1 MAEPGGGRAGAGGP
15 RGRGAPG
22 APGARGGAPGG
33 VGGGWVGGPPLD
45 LQCRVSDAPPHGL
58 GCPQGGWFL
67 ADFEVPGRWVVELL
81 PLSRAVCCTL
91 APPAAPAQPN
101 ATSPGELL
109 AVGCEPAV
117 SAGSGRPMMC
127 PAGMLATGFEGARFL
142 DEHLVKSEYYP
153 TGGTMCCRVGLSGG
167 AGAPHVRVV
176 EPCNCERR
184 GMQDVGCGVHLGN
197 MSNPTHSVLQGFE
210 RSQQAEATGIVPL
223 TPPTC
228 CQLCPTN
235 MTFEQECLQL
245 AGCSGHGICEAGTCR
260 CTPGWQGLKC
270 EQAVGA
276 KGSAL
281 AWVIV
286 VAVVFTVLSLRVLFS
301 PQASRYWRRRLGRRP
316 ESEDGD
322 LEEALLPGDRPEV
335 VFPDGEGLSDY
346 STESDS
352 ETSSTDGDGD
362 GDEEGEEEGPAE
374 GPVAGREAADDP
386 SHGDWEDPEVG
397 GTARAMAEASTAGA
411 SDLGP
416 EAPRDPD
423 ANAAEP
429 DKKASRRSPGG
440 IQGTECIIC
449 MAKEVQVV
457 NVPCGHACM
466 CRKCARRCRRCPVC
480 RELIVRRQKMYVTG
494 S

>member
-1 MAEPGGGRAGAGGP
+1 M
-15 RGRGAPG
+15 
-22 APGARGGAPGG
+22 
-33 VGGGWVGGPPLD
+33 GGPPLD
-45 LQCRVSDAPPHGL
+45 LQCRVSNAPPHGL
-58 GCPQGGWFL
+58 GCPEGGWFL

-91 APPAAPAQPN
+91 APSAAPEQSN
-101 ATSPGELL
+101 ATAPGELL
-109 AVGCEPAV
+109 AMGCEPAV

-167 AGAPHVRVV
+167 PGVPHVRVV

-184 GMQDVGCGVHLGN
+184 SMQDVGCGIHLGN
-197 MSNPTHSVLQGFE
+197 MSNPTRSVLQGFE

-235 MTFEQECLQL
+235 MTFEQECLKL

-260 CTPGWQGLKC
+260 CTPGWEGLKC

-276 KGSAL
+276 KSSAL
-281 AWVIV
+281 AWMIV
-286 VAVVFTVLSLRVLFS
+286 VAVFLTVLSLRILFS
-301 PQASRYWRRRLGRRP
+301 PQAARYWRRRLGGTR
-316 ESEDGD
+316 ELEDGD

-335 VFPDGEGLSDY
+335 VFPDGEGLSDL

-352 ETSSTDGDGD
+352 EFSSDDDDVDDNNIEDGE
-362 GDEEGEEEGPAE
+362 DEES
-374 GPVAGREAADDP
+374 PVAGREATDDP
-386 SHGDWEDPEVG
+386 SYSDCDDPEVG
-397 GTARAMAEASTAGA
+397 GAAGAAAEASTAGA
-411 SDLGP
+411 AEPGP
-416 EAPRDPD
+416 GSPSGPGAG
-423 ANAAEP
+423 AVEP

-449 MAKEVQVV
+449 MTKEVQVV

-494 S
+494 SQ

>member
-1 MAEPGGGRAGAGGP
+1 M
-15 RGRGAPG
+15 
-22 APGARGGAPGG
+22 
-33 VGGGWVGGPPLD
+33 GGPPLD
-45 LQCRVSDAPPHGL
+45 LQCRVSNAPPHGL
-58 GCPQGGWFL
+58 GCPEGGWFL

-91 APPAAPAQPN
+91 APSAAPEQSN
-101 ATSPGELL
+101 ATAPGELL
-109 AVGCEPAV
+109 AMGCEPAV

-153 TGGTMCCRVGLSGG
+153 TGGIMCCRVGLSGG
-167 AGAPHVRVV
+167 AGVPHVRVV

-184 GMQDVGCGVHLGN
+184 SMQDVGCGIHLGN
-197 MSNPTHSVLQGFE
+197 MSNPTRSVLQGFE

-235 MTFEQECLQL
+235 MTFEQECLKL

-260 CTPGWQGLKC
+260 CTPGWEGLKC

-276 KGSAL
+276 KTSAL

-286 VAVVFTVLSLRVLFS
+286 AAVVLTVLSLRILFS
-301 PQASRYWRRRLGRRP
+301 PQASRYLRRRLGHTQ
-316 ESEDGD
+316 ELEDGD

-335 VFPDGEGLSDY
+335 VFPDGEGLSDL

-352 ETSSTDGDGD
+352 EMSSSEDDVVD
-362 GDEEGEEEGPAE
+362 YNNEEGEEGVEGPAE
-374 GPVAGREAADDP
+374 GPVAVREATDDP
-386 SHGDWEDPEVG
+386 SPNDCDDPEVG
-397 GTARAMAEASTAGA
+397 GAAGAAAEASTAGA
-411 SDLGP
+411 SEHGFGGP
-416 EAPRDPD
+416 RGPD
-423 ANAAEP
+423 ADVAEP
-429 DKKASRRSPGG
+429 DKKASRRVSGG

-494 S
+494 SQ